1 MLGFYLRYATCIVW
15 LLVMSI
21 FGIVMVPFLFW
32 YRNFNRTVAH
42 FGGWGLQRILGIR
55 IRLESPS
62 PLEAFQ
68 PCVYIGN
75 HQDNLDVLIFGSLF
89 PGNTIVIGKKEI
101 AWIPFFNLFY
111 VAAGNILLD
120 RKHRTRALSGM
131 AEAGRIIRERGRSV
145 MIFPEGTR
153 NRSGKGLLPF
163 KKGAFHLAVSAQLP
177 ILPMVASPLEP
188 RVSYRRRR
196 VSPGVITVRVLE
208 PIPTAGKT
216 MEDLTELLQ
225 LARERMLTEYERLER
240 EFG

>member
-1 MLGFYLRYATCIVW
+1 MPLLAPHHVGFWSRD
-15 LLVMSI
+15 
-21 FGIVMVPFLFW
+21 GPVPVLEPEFQP
-32 YRNFNRTVAH
+32 YR
-42 FGGWGLQRILGIR
+42 GPLWGLGLAAHPGSQDSSR
-55 IRLESPS
+55 EP
-62 PLEAFQ
+62 EALDFQ

-111 VAAGNILLD
+111 AAAGNILLD

-177 ILPMVASPLEP
+177 ILPMVAGPLEP
-188 RVSYRRRR
+188 LVSYRLKR
-196 VSPGVITVRVLE
+196 VNPGVITVRVLE
-208 PIPTAGKT
+208 PIPTGGKT
-216 MEDLTELLQ
+216 MDDLPALLQ
-225 LARERMLTEYERLER
+225 LARDRMLAEYEKLER
-240 EFG
+240 EFT